1 MDDVR
6 LSFILRR
13 YRHLNFCSALA
24 VFMSASVILAGRRSI
39 VVLSGVKNPK
49 KQTDSRSIHT
59 KYSVLTH
66 KGRMPSQK
74 ETKFSKNY
82 GLSEFH
88 LLSEV
93 KSFNFDIQPACGM
106 DTHVRVVCSKSSLYF
121 VQSNF
126 A

>member
-66 KGRMPSQK
+66 KGRMLSQK
-74 ETKFSKNY
+74 ETKFSENY

-88 LLSEV
+88 
-93 KSFNFDIQPACGM
+93 
-106 DTHVRVVCSKSSLYF
+106 HYF
-121 VQSNF
+121 LK
-126 A
+126 